1 MQVLVLALALAAPVD
16 AAPSLAR
23 AGDAACSVSV
33 AAIDATGHQIP
44 TRRVF
49 ASRTPAM
56 VFNGRVSPRR
66 PAASPLV
73 LDVFNPKGQRYQVL
87 VPAPRG
93 GAFALEGSRRPAGA
107 VEARLAVAGS
117 SIAWTSMYGR
127 WRVQPRFEGLDD
139 PCGPSQ
145 AFTILP

>member
-23 AGDAACSVSV
+23 PGDALCSVSV
-33 AAIDATGHQIP
+33 AALDATGRQLS
-44 TRRVF
+44 TRRVS
-49 ASRTPAM
+49 ASRTPAL

-66 PAASPLV
+66 QGAPPLV

-93 GAFALEGSRRPAGA
+93 GSFALHGSRRLAGA
-107 VEARLAVAGS
+107 VEAKLAVAGS

-127 WRVQPRFEGLDD
+127 WRVQPRFEGLDG

>member
-1 MQVLVLALALAAPVD
+1 ML
-16 AAPSLAR
+16 
-23 AGDAACSVSV
+23 
-33 AAIDATGHQIP
+33 
-44 TRRVF
+44 F
-49 ASRTPAM
+49 
-56 VFNGRVSPRR
+56 
-66 PAASPLV
+66 
-73 LDVFNPKGQRYQVL
+73 DVFNPQGQRYQVL

-93 GAFALEGSRRPAGA
+93 GAYALQGSRSLPRA

-127 WRVQPRFEGLDD
+127 WRVEPRFEGQDG